1 MIVKRKILIK
11 GLVQGVGFRPFVYK
25 LATMYNLNGF
35 VENNNTGVEIH
46 VEGELTDVST
56 FILSLEKEAP
66 IASCIEKIIVEEGKF
81 DEINGFEIS
90 KSRSVSKEIT
100 RISPDIAVCDD
111 CLEDIKYQPHRIY
124 YPFTNCTH
132 CGPRFSIVK
141 DLPYDRE
148 KTSMN
153 IFSMCNKC
161 TSEYKNVEDRR
172 FHAQPIACADC
183 GPHYSLHFGSE
194 KINDFYDIIKL
205 ASSWLNNGNLLAIKG
220 IGGFHLTCDAVNR
233 KSVKKM
239 RALKRREGKPLAVM
253 FRNIETAKEFVI
265 ISNIE
270 EEWLMSWQRP
280 IVLLNSLNKLPFE
293 ISGGL
298 NTIGVMLPYLPI
310 HYLLFDQLNSPAI
323 ILTSGNFSDE
333 PIIIDN
339 MKALNQFSSL
349 VKGIITYNR
358 DIVNRVDD
366 SVGLVAGNKLRLIR
380 RSRGFVP
387 NPVNIGLKAEGILA
401 TGAELVNTF
410 AIGKGNSAIISQHIG
425 DISNP
430 MTLQFY
436 EESFH
441 RFSNMFRFTPEL
453 IACDLHPD
461 YLSTVFAGSLKLP
474 LLRVQ
479 HHHAHIASCMAEHKL
494 DEQVIGVS
502 FDGTGLGTDGNIW
515 GGEFMVSDLSGF
527 TRKAH
532 LEYIPMP
539 GGDKVTKEPWRMAV
553 ANLYHYL
560 GFQETINI
568 RSKLFPEIPEDMY
581 LNLLDILSKNINCP
595 LSGSAG
601 RLFDAVS
608 AITGVC
614 RFSSF
619 HAEAPMQL
627 EAKICSADKPPYP
640 YRFDC
645 GVFYFDVMF
654 VSLVEDI
661 LNGVP
666 VSTMAKRFHKT
677 MVEIIL
683 DGVNSL
689 SQETGLKKVVLSG
702 GTFQNKYIL
711 EKTEKVLF
719 ENGYLVY
726 SHSNIPTNDGGIS
739 LGQLAIAAKF
749 LQGNSIER

>member
-1 MIVKRKILIK
+1 MNIKRKILVK

-25 LATMYNLNGF
+25 LATMNKLKGF
-35 VENNNTGVEIH
+35 VENNNIGVEIH
-46 VEGELTDVST
+46 VEGELTNVSR
-56 FILSLEKEAP
+56 FIFSLEKEAP
-66 IASCIEKIIVEEGKF
+66 IASCIEKIIVEEDAF
-81 DEINGFEIS
+81 EEINGFEIS

-111 CLEDIKYQPHRIY
+111 CLEDIKSQTHRIN

-153 IFSMCNKC
+153 IFAMCEKC

-172 FHAQPIACADC
+172 FHAQPVACADC
-183 GPHYSLHFGSE
+183 GPSYSLHYDSE
-194 KINDFYDIIKL
+194 EINNNEEIIKL
-205 ASSWLNNGNLLAIKG
+205 TSSWLNNGHLVAIKG
-220 IGGFHLTCDAVNR
+220 IGGFHLACDAVNR
-233 KSVKKM
+233 ESVKKM
-239 RALKRREGKPLAVM
+239 RALKMREGKPLAVM
-253 FRNIETAKEFVI
+253 FRNVQSAKKFVK
-265 ISNIE
+265 ISSSE
-270 EEWLMSWQRP
+270 EKWLLSWQRP
-280 IVLLNSLNKLPFE
+280 IVLLNSKNKLPVE

-298 NTIGVMLPYLPI
+298 NTIGVMLPYLPLY
-310 HYLLFDQLNSPAI
+310 YLLFDQINSPAI
-323 ILTSGNFSDE
+323 VLTSGNLSEE
-333 PIIIDN
+333 PIITEN
-339 MKALNQFSSL
+339 MKALNRFSSL
-349 VKGIITYNR
+349 VKGIVTYNR

-366 SVGLVAGNKLRLIR
+366 SVGFVAGNKFRLIR

-410 AIGKGNSAIISQHIG
+410 AIGKGKSAIISQHIG
-425 DISNP
+425 DISNAE
-430 MTLQFY
+430 TLQFY

-441 RFSNMFRFTPEL
+441 SFSNMFRFTPEL
-453 IACDLHPD
+453 VACDLHPD
-461 YLSTVFAGSLKLP
+461 YLSTVFAESLRLP

-527 TRKAH
+527 KRKAH
-532 LEYIPMP
+532 LENIPMP

-560 GFQETINI
+560 GFQETINLRTKI
-568 RSKLFPEIPEDMY
+568 FPEIPEGMY
-581 LNLLDILSKNINCP
+581 LSLLDILNKNINCP

-608 AITGVC
+608 ALTGVC

-627 EAKICSADKPPYP
+627 ESKICNVDKLPYP
-640 YRFDC
+640 YEFDG
-645 GVFYFDVMF
+645 GVFNFGKMF

-661 LNGVP
+661 LNGIP

-677 MVEIIL
+677 IVEVII
-683 DGVNSL
+683 DGV
-689 SQETGLKKVVLSG
+689 QTIFMETGLKKVVLSG
-702 GTFQNKYIL
+702 GIFQNKFIL
-711 EKTEKVLF
+711 EKAEKMLL
-719 ENGYLVY
+719 ENGFTVY
-726 SHSNIPTNDGGIS
+726 SHHKIPTNDGGIS

-749 LQGNSIER
+749 LQK